1 MEVSAE
7 KVHKKKKVSVF
18 SMIFSILVG
27 LLVGAAMVFLI
38 IYLNH
43 YEEPKELSARIACA
57 QAYPAEAM
65 LVKETSPPTE
75 ATEPTTEPITYEMQI
90 DLQKVAN
97 YHAENKEVMGWIY
110 MPDTVVNYPIVQT
123 YDNVYY
129 MNRNWKGQY
138 SYSGSIFAD
147 WRCLIDDS
155 ENSLLYGHNM
165 GNGTMFH
172 AIKYYKDEAWGLE
185 HPYFEVA
192 TLDKRFL
199 YKVLSVNVLNGL
211 EGADFEYWNCVNLN
225 RREYEEFIT
234 NIRNSAEVWY
244 GDDENLPEYGKNRII
259 TLQTCNSGASDGIRC
274 VLFAQCIGEY

>member
-1 MEVSAE
+1 META
-7 KVHKKKKVSVF
+7 KIHKKLNF
-18 SMIFSILVG
+18 STKSLFLSTFFG
-27 LLVGAAMVFLI
+27 LFIGAAMVALFL
-38 IYLNH
+38 YLYH
-43 YEEPKELSARIACA
+43 FEQHSRLSARMAFA

-65 LVKETSPPTE
+65 LVKETAPP
-75 ATEPTTEPITYEMQI
+75 TEPTTEPITYEMKI
-90 DLQKVAN
+90 NMQKVID
-97 YHAENKEVMGWIY
+97 YHTENKDVIGWIY
-110 MPDTVVNYPIVQT
+110 IPDTVVDYPVVQA

-129 MNRNWKGQY
+129 MNRNWKGDY

-147 WRCLIDDS
+147 WRCLIDYS

-172 AIKYYKDEAWGLE
+172 AVKYYKDEAWGME

-192 TLDKRFL
+192 TLEKRFL

-211 EGADFEYWNCVNLN
+211 EGAAFEYWNCVNLN
-225 RREYEEFIT
+225 QREYADFIT

-244 GDDENLPEYGKNRII
+244 GDDENLPKYGKDRII
-259 TLQTCNSGASDGIRC
+259 TLQTCNSGAGDGIRC